1 MRMHVGDL
9 SIFFYPHH
17 WFRRKQTSH
26 RRLVLN
32 HFICLFFE
40 KKIIFYYFKEIDRF
54 SFPSALFLST
64 PLLALWEQKY
74 SSGPVRKMAL
84 LNHCFVILVI
94 E

>member
-32 HFICLFFE
+32 HFICLFL